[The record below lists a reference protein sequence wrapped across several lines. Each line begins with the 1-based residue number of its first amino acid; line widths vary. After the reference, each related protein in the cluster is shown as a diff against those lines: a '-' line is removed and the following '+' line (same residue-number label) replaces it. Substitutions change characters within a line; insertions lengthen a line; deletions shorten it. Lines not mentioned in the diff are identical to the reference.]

1 MKKSGFTYEARFG
14 GSHEWFTPKWIFDAL
29 GMKFSLDPCHPRGV
43 RTYVPAALA
52 FDKQQDGLKQVWLG
66 SVWLNPPYGRG
77 IGAWMEKMA
86 AHGDGIAL
94 VPARTDTKWFHAAAP
109 AADALLFPKG
119 RIDFIDGDRRRKN
132 AGSHDQGAPS
142 VMMAWGADGMAAL
155 QRFKK
160 LHGGWYV
167 EQRTDIP

>member
-29 GMKFSLDPCHPRGV
+29 GMTFSLDPCAPINGGPH
-43 RTYVPAALA
+43 VPAEIY
-52 FDKQQDGLKQVWLG
+52 FNKKDDGLKLPWSGTVF
-66 SVWLNPPYGRG
+66 LNPPYGRG

-86 AHGDGIAL
+86 AHDNGIAL

-109 AADALLFPKG
+109 TADALLFLLG
-119 RIDFIDGDRRRKN
+119 RVDFIDGDRRRKN
-132 AGSHDQGAPS
+132 AASHDQGAPS
-142 VMMAWGADGMAAL
+142 VLMAWGADGMAAL

-167 EQRTDIP
+167 EQRR